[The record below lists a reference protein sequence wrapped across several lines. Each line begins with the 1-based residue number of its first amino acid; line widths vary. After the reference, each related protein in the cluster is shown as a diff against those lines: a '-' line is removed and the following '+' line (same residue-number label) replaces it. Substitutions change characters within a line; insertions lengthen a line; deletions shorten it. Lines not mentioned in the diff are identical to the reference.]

1 MFFMKNLTLSPRLIP
16 WLFVLIWSTGFVAA
30 KYGLP
35 YAEPFTLLS
44 YRNGLTLIVLF
55 IIMQVKKSIWP
66 SSGMA
71 FIHLMVTGLLI
82 HGVYL
87 GGVFQAIKWEIPIGL
102 TAMIIGLQPL
112 GMAFIAGIILHERII
127 RKQWIGLIIGF
138 LGLYL
143 VLFEKFDL
151 AIEGFFT
158 GFSFLAVLAVF
169 GSLVGIS
176 LGTIYQKRFCSDMD
190 LISGT
195 LIQYLGAFILC
206 IIMSLCF
213 ETGDILWTNAFM
225 ITLAWQVFGLSIGA
239 VLLLMTMIKQDALAR
254 VGSYFYLVP
263 VLVAIQ
269 AWYLFDETMNFI
281 SIIGVLLI
289 VFAVAIA
296 SSKK

>member
-1 MFFMKNLTLSPRLIP
+1 MKNLTLSPRLIP

-44 YRNGLTLIVLF
+44 YRNGLTLVVLF

-66 SSGMA
+66 SSGWA

>member
-1 MFFMKNLTLSPRLIP
+1 MFLHLTNNG
-16 WLFVLIWSTGFVAA
+16 WLFLLTIGYSLLQLALIRLNW
-30 KYGLP
+30 
-35 YAEPFTLLS
+35 
-44 YRNGLTLIVLF
+44 
-55 IIMQVKKSIWP
+55 
-66 SSGMA
+66 
-71 FIHLMVTGLLI
+71 
-82 HGVYL
+82 
-87 GGVFQAIKWEIPIGL
+87 
-102 TAMIIGLQPL
+102 
-112 GMAFIAGIILHERII
+112 
-127 RKQWIGLIIGF
+127 
-138 LGLYL
+138 LYL

-263 VLVAIQ
+263 ALVAIQ

>member
-1 MFFMKNLTLSPRLIP
+1 MKNTC
-16 WLFVLIWSTGFVAA
+16 
-30 KYGLP
+30 LP
-35 YAEPFTLLS
+35 
-44 YRNGLTLIVLF
+44 ICCF
-55 IIMQVKKSIWP
+55 II
-66 SSGMA
+66 
-71 FIHLMVTGLLI
+71 LMLCSCNSGLLPNI
-82 HGVYL
+82 NPYEDCINDYL
-87 GGVFQAIKWEIPIGL
+87 NEYNMVEYNEQEIPCG
-102 TAMIIGLQPL
+102 
-112 GMAFIAGIILHERII
+112 
-127 RKQWIGLIIGF
+127 KS
-138 LGLYL
+138 YL

-263 VLVAIQ
+263 ALVAIQ

>member
-1 MFFMKNLTLSPRLIP
+1 MKNLTLSPRLIP

-66 SSGMA
+66 SSGWA

>member
-1 MFFMKNLTLSPRLIP
+1 
-16 WLFVLIWSTGFVAA
+16 
-30 KYGLP
+30 
-35 YAEPFTLLS
+35 
-44 YRNGLTLIVLF
+44 
-55 IIMQVKKSIWP
+55 MQVKKSIWP
-66 SSGMA
+66 SSGWA

-112 GMAFIAGIILHERII
+112 VMAFIAVIILHERII
-127 RKQWIGLIIGF
+127 RKQWIGLIIGL

>member
-1 MFFMKNLTLSPRLIP
+1 MKNLTLSPRLIP

-44 YRNGLTLIVLF
+44 YRNGLTLVVLF

>member
-1 MFFMKNLTLSPRLIP
+1 MKNLTLSPRLIP

-239 VLLLMTMIKQDALAR
+239 VLLLMTMIKQDASAR

-263 VLVAIQ
+263 ALVAIQ